1 VADTLGAWLRLREA
15 ADDRSR
21 AASIVE
27 ALGSH
32 LPSERPLRVLDLA
45 TGTGSNVRYLMPRLP
60 SPQHWLVVDRR
71 ADLLGQLRADVTAWA
86 TAEGLDAHAAGG
98 VLCIR
103 GGTLQYDIESRQMDL
118 ARLHD
123 AGLFAGCHL
132 VTASAL
138 LDLASTSWLDALAT
152 RCRAADAAVL
162 FTITYDGRSTC
173 EPADAD
179 DERVRVLFNR
189 HQRRD
194 KGLGG
199 PAAGPVAAGAA
210 VEALVRFGYTVHT
223 ASSDWTIEP
232 ADVLFQRELING
244 WASAAVEEDPRQADV
259 ITAWLLRR
267 LSHVDAGRSRL
278 IVGHRDVAGWL
289 PRPAAAKLA
298 ARSVHARDQ
307 V

>member
-1 VADTLGAWLRLREA
+1 
-15 ADDRSR
+15 
-21 AASIVE
+21 
-27 ALGSH
+27 
-32 LPSERPLRVLDLA
+32 
-45 TGTGSNVRYLMPRLP
+45 MPRLP
-60 SPQHWLVVDRR
+60 SPQRWLVVDRR

-86 TAEGLDAHAAGG
+86 TAEGLDAHEAGG

-103 GGTLQYDIESRQMDL
+103 GGMLQCDIECRQLDL
-118 ARLHD
+118 DQLHD
-123 AGLFAGCHL
+123 PEIFAGRHL

-152 RCRAADAAVL
+152 RCRAAGAAVL
-162 FTITYDGRSTC
+162 FAITYDGRSAC

-179 DERVRVLFNR
+179 DDRVRVLFNR

-199 PAAGPVAAGAA
+199 PAAGPAAAGAA

-223 ASSDWTIEP
+223 ASSDWTIDP
-232 ADVLFQRELING
+232 AAVLLQRELING
-244 WASAAVEEDPRQADV
+244 WASAAVEEDPRQADG
-259 ITAWLLRR
+259 IAAWLLRR

-278 IVGHRDVAGWL
+278 TVGHRDVAGWL
-289 PRPAAAKLA
+289 PQPAAAKLA
-298 ARSVHARDQ
+298 ARSVHARNQ